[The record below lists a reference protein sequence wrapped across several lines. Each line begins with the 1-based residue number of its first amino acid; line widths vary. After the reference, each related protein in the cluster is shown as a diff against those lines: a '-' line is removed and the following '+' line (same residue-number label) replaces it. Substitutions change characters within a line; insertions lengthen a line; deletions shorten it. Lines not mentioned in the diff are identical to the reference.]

1 MKKSSKCL
9 LKRTLSVVLACV
21 MVLSLF
27 PTVAF
32 AARLDREV
40 AEIPAVDEA
49 AAKLSESPAQPLAV
63 DANPAGGRT
72 YYVSI
77 VGKGGNDGLSE
88 ANPLPGL
95 DAVPWDQLQAG
106 DRVLLKKGETF
117 PGAIRMVDVH
127 GTADAPITIDTYGT
141 GSAPVIEARGQG
153 IWLPKEGNKTDGTP
167 GKYVSSGITLYD
179 CSYITVTGLNIVN
192 VPDTMKTSFIDV
204 NGASDADGVSDHSG
218 EKMTYSGIGV
228 ATSTAKAAEGITLTD
243 ITVRGDSSVVNV
255 KTDQITGVG
264 VDGVTVGTAETART
278 HTDASGTYYVS
289 SRNGS
294 DRNDGSTPE
303 KAFYSLH
310 KINELNLQPG
320 AKVYLERGSVF
331 ENQYLHVNGGGSAAQ
346 PIIIDAYGSG
356 DAPVINTNGNGVWYQ
371 NYRKNLDNAN
381 HLRHGYVSSSILLY
395 DVPYVEI
402 KNIAMTN
409 FGRYGETQGADFENL
424 GSYDGGA
431 VPGETGYSENGNIVG
446 TYSWGGK
453 MSRTGVAGVA
463 QNIGTVHHVYLQNL
477 DIENIYGNVIYKHM
491 NNGGIYFTTARPMDA
506 STGVAKF
513 DDVRMEGCYLK
524 RVSRWGIAAG
534 YTSYYAEVSSQA
546 AISDEACRTYGMTN
560 LYIGH
565 NYLEE
570 VGGDPITTMHAF
582 EPLVE
587 YNVSQKGGREMSGS
601 GYMNS
606 TPYKGNFGSVS
617 AGIWPWKCK
626 TALFEH
632 NECYTMMYSNRS
644 GGNNDAQPW
653 DADSGDSTIYQ
664 YNYSAGNT
672 GGCIMFCGGAAY
684 NSVFRYNVSYQD
696 GVPAAQNQNST
707 NRGILDFSS
716 SPNGQVY
723 NNTFIMAE
731 GTPVYHYTT
740 TAPTKVENNIFF
752 NLGNP
757 YTPIEAWNS
766 CAGARFQSNIYV
778 DFATQPND
786 DTAAITGLGKTDLF
800 TDPTFADAPTSPK
813 SDSKAGVRTVN
824 GIRDWTHDWA
834 TEFDVFKTK
843 STAAE
848 AINAALPHNYDCL
861 SQDADFGVPR
871 VANDKDFYGNALDE
885 VHDIGAY
892 DTQTVDPV
900 VPDEPDS
907 DNELKASLFEL
918 RNTSELHVPFTTN
931 NPTTVEAFKKGLTVA
946 DTATVK
952 VYSGSTE
959 QADTAQ
965 IAADMTVKIVA
976 EDGTESTAYTIK
988 QKNVY
993 NSQTDWVDAQ
1003 QGNVWFYQY
1012 ENNGVFTNQT
1022 NFGDTYHDWTG
1033 SGAVEQNQAVGNI
1046 DQSSGSGFTFR
1057 APANGKVTVTFN
1069 YKAADDNAGKASTEG
1084 VVTGSIRK
1092 RAATPDSSWQTYL
1105 RTYHNDVEDENK
1117 AILIPMDS
1125 ITAIPVNAMTFT
1137 VAQGDTLSF
1146 MIKNTLKDGES
1157 LDNLNKR
1164 DNHGV
1169 YYNPVITYENEA
1181 VTVDDTRKPTTPVGL
1196 RVSNVTDTTATVIW
1210 NASTDNVGVDHYEVS
1225 VNNGTAENTN
1235 ELTKALTG
1243 LTENSEHTV
1252 TVKAVD
1258 TAGNTSGAASVT
1270 FRTAK
1275 TPDTEKPTAPTGGN
1289 VKSTTS
1295 TTATISWTAAT
1306 DNVGVDHY
1314 EVTVNGKTVEVRNTT
1329 QVTLTGLTAGA
1340 SGSASVVAVDA
1351 AGNESVAL
1359 TISFTT
1365 AAADTT
1371 PPTVPANA
1379 AVTGISR
1386 NSAVVRW
1393 NPATDNESVAG
1404 YEIKL
1409 GASGEEI
1416 DVGNALQYKLTGLEA
1431 YTEYT
1436 VSVRAYDVSGNHSNW
1451 ADVNFTTVGS
1461 GENELISSLFEI
1473 RDTDKLQVPYTDLNP
1488 VTVEEFQAAFEVS
1501 EGATMKVFNAQGVE
1515 VTEGNVTAGM
1525 TAKVVAQDG
1534 TASTEVYTIVQKNIY
1549 NSLNDWNDQ
1558 VQGNVW
1564 FFQSRVAED
1573 NQAEFNNLTGWDN
1586 TYNCWTGSGSSSIE
1600 RNQASGS
1607 VNSKMGTGYTFRMPV
1622 DGMVNVVLTNN
1633 QTNKDNE
1640 ILKRNKN
1647 GNTQQNAYDTYLI
1660 IYKNNEERD
1669 RIPLNTVITNGSIAA
1684 TTTTPYSIALA
1695 QGDTLSFMATNIAKD
1710 GSDYGRDPMGGG
1722 VYFTP
1727 KLTYQDAAYVPEA
1740 TGVSLNKTTAA
1751 LNVGESVEL
1760 SATVLPEGAN
1770 QTVTWSIRDTDEDVI
1785 RVDGDGL
1792 VTAVGNGTAVVY
1804 ASVDRGWGQPLTASC
1819 AVTVSTKITSITV
1832 MKDGTPVGN
1841 TPVKVYANETGKSVA
1856 LTATV
1861 EPESASN
1868 KVLNWNR
1875 PDGAQGM
1882 ISISERDTDG
1892 SGVTITA
1899 ISDELNVGEVTVEV
1913 SSAADPEVKTSF
1925 TVHVIRAL
1933 ENDVYVTG
1941 EAKVG
1946 STLTASTV
1954 DLVMKDAAKEKLKYQ
1969 WYHGTVSEENK
1980 IAGAT
1985 GKQYVISEDDIGAK
1999 LSVTVTAD
2007 PDSFYEGTRTA
2018 VAEQAVALM
2027 DGPAAPTG
2035 LTAVQCVNGDDGKI
2049 TGLDADKAY
2058 EYSADNGATWT
2069 KVTGV
2074 TEITGCPAGTY
2085 LVRFAATDTQEAG
2098 AAVTKTILPANETG
2112 HTISFNA
2119 DPAEGGSIDV
2129 NKNPAVARDTVTITV
2144 TPKTGYR
2151 LVDGSLTVAHTADAT
2166 QTVAVRVDNTFEM
2179 PAADVTV
2186 SAQFEKLTF
2195 EITHDI
2201 AHVKCSLSGDH
2212 THTVEYGDQ
2221 PVIVLTAEE
2230 GYTMP
2235 ANVKVTI
2242 TDTNTEF
2249 RGYTY
2254 SHKAATPDTATLTFT
2269 QGITEDLTI
2278 SGTAPVKTYAVNY
2291 TLKNGLSAPEADASR
2306 TVNHKAAYDGTLVA
2320 ENPAQ
2325 YKLPLGVQI
2334 TMGGTTFTDFTYNSE
2349 TGMISIAAGKIT
2361 GNLVIIAEGLD
2372 ATVPV
2377 YPVTGVKLDRE
2388 NASVQVGKSIT
2399 LTAAV
2404 QPENATDQNV
2414 VWSSSDP
2421 AIATVNEEGK
2431 VTGIAEG
2438 TATITVT
2445 TVDGNR
2451 TATCTV
2457 TVTKATTGGTTGG
2470 SSSSTSTATE
2480 TRDDGTTVTTVTK
2493 PDGSVTETVTQP
2505 DGTKSETVTTKDGDV
2520 TITVT
2525 DENGEELVK
2534 AEIPAT
2540 IPEPETKFED
2550 VAEAAPWAEEAIQKM
2565 AGLELVNGTG
2575 GNKYSPVAPMTR
2587 GSLATV
2593 LHRLSQG
2600 KTDYETTFK
2609 DVAQGKYYTE
2619 GVAWAAKAKV
2629 VTGYTTDIFAP
2640 DDVITREQLAVM
2652 LARYAKLIGM
2662 DTKADSKAL
2671 DQFADGENTGSWAAD
2686 GVAWCVEN
2694 GILKGKGQN
2703 DLDPTANVTR
2713 AEVAVM
2719 LDRFIALIQK

>member
-1 MKKSSKCL
+1 MKKGSKRL
-9 LKRTLSVVLACV
+9 LKRTLSVILACV

-27 PTVAF
+27 PAVAF
-32 AARLDREV
+32 AVRLDGEV

-63 DANPAGGRT
+63 DADPAGGRT

-77 VGKGGNDGLSE
+77 AGKGGNDGLSE

-106 DRVLLKKGETF
+106 DCVLLKKGETF

-127 GTADAPITIDTYGT
+127 GTADAPITIGTYGT

-255 KTDQITGVG
+255 KTDQITGV
-264 VDGVTVGTAETART
+264 VTTGVTMGAAATART
-278 HTDASGTYYVS
+278 YKDSGTTTYYVS
-289 SRNGS
+289 SKSGS
-294 DRNDGSTPE
+294 DNNDGSTPE

-331 ENQYLHVNGGGSAAQ
+331 ENQYLHLNGGGADGN
-346 PIIIDAYGSG
+346 PVVIDAYGTG
-356 DAPVINTNGNGVWYQ
+356 VAPVINTNGNGVWYQ
-371 NYRKNLDNAN
+371 NYRKNLDNPR
-381 HLRHGYVSSSILLY
+381 HLRHGYVSSSILIY
-395 DVPYVEI
+395 DVEYIEV

-409 FGRYGETQGADFENL
+409 FGRYGETEGADFVNL
-424 GSYDGGA
+424 GSYDGGT

-453 MSRTGVAGVA
+453 MSRTGVAGVS
-463 QNIGTVHHVYLQNL
+463 QNVGTMDHIYLQNL
-477 DIENIYGNVIYKHM
+477 DIENVYGNVIYKHM
-491 NNGGIYFTTARPMDA
+491 DNGGIYFTIAAALDEA
-506 STGVAKF
+506 ATGIPKIN
-513 DDVRMEGCYLK
+513 DLRIEGCYLK
-524 RVSRWGIAAG
+524 RVSRWGIAAA
-534 YTSYYAEVSSQA
+534 YTGAYCNAFGGA
-546 AISDEACRTYGMTN
+546 AISDETCQKYGVIN

-570 VGGDPITTMHAF
+570 VGGDPITTMYAY

-606 TPYKGNFGSVS
+606 TPYHGNSGSVS

-632 NECYTMMYSNRS
+632 NECYTMMYSNRY

-672 GGCIMFCGGAAY
+672 GGCIMFCYTEAY

-696 GVPAAQNQNST
+696 GVPAAQNQNSS

-731 GTPVYHYTT
+731 GTPVYHNKTDS
-740 TAPTKVENNIFF
+740 PTKVENNIFF

-757 YTPIEAWNS
+757 YTPIEDWNI

-778 DFATQPND
+778 DFVTHPTD
-786 DTAAITGLGKTDLF
+786 DTAAITNLEKTDLF
-800 TDPTFADAPTSPK
+800 TDSTFTGAPTGPK
-813 SDSKAGVRTVN
+813 SDSKAGVRTVS

-834 TEFDVFKTK
+834 TEFNMFKISDGNK
-843 STAAE
+843 ANIANKGAE
-848 AINAALPHNYDCL
+848 HNYNCL
-861 SQDADFGVPR
+861 TQDSNFGVPR
-871 VANDKDFYGNALDE
+871 AVNDTDFYGNPLDG

-892 DTQTVDPV
+892 DTQTTDPV

-918 RNTSELHVPFTTN
+918 RNTTELHVPFTTN

-959 QADTAQ
+959 QSDTDR

-976 EDGTESTAYTIK
+976 EDGTEGTVYTIK

-993 NSQTDWVDAQ
+993 NSQTDWVDNQ

-1012 ENNGVFTNQT
+1012 ENNEVFTNQN

-1046 DQSSGSGFTFR
+1046 GQSSGAGFTFR
-1057 APANGKVTVTFN
+1057 APADGKVTVTFN
-1069 YKAADDNAGKASTEG
+1069 YKAANDNAGKASTEG
-1084 VVTGSIRK
+1084 VVSGSIRK
-1092 RAATPDSSWQTYL
+1092 REATPNSSWQTYL
-1105 RTYHNDVEDENK
+1105 RTYHNDVEDEAK

-1157 LDNLNKR
+1157 LDNLNKGG
-1164 DNHGV
+1164 NHGV

-1210 NASTDNVGVDHYEVS
+1210 NASTDNVGVEHYEVS
-1225 VNNGTAENTN
+1225 VNGGTAENTT
-1235 ELTKALTG
+1235 ELTKALTS
-1243 LTENSEHTV
+1243 LTENTEQTV

-1258 TAGNTSGAASVT
+1258 AAGNKSGAASVT

-1275 TPDTEKPTAPTGGN
+1275 TPDTEKPTVPTGGT

-1295 TTATISWTAAT
+1295 TTATISWTAAM

-1314 EVTVNGKTVEVRNTT
+1314 EVTANGKMVEVRNAT

-1340 SGSASVVAVDA
+1340 SGSATVVAVDA
-1351 AGNESVAL
+1351 AGNKSGAL
-1359 TISFTT
+1359 TINFTT
-1365 AAADTT
+1365 GAADTT
-1371 PPTVPANA
+1371 PPTIPASA

-1386 NSAVVRW
+1386 NSAVVRG
-1393 NPATDNESVAG
+1393 NPATDNESGAG

-1451 ADVNFTTVGS
+1451 ADVTFTTVGS
-1461 GENELISSLFEI
+1461 GENELIGSLFEI

-1534 TASTEVYTIVQKNIY
+1534 TASTAVYTIVQKNEY
-1549 NSLNDWNDQ
+1549 NHYNDWVNNQ
-1558 VQGNVW
+1558 QGNVW
-1564 FFQSRVAED
+1564 FTQYRRNDEFQNWQSSK
-1573 NQAEFNNLTGWDN
+1573 WDN
-1586 TYNCWTGSGSSSIE
+1586 GGWYGGQSGDGYISAERVGSCDDIRMSSIKVYQGSGF
-1600 RNQASGS
+1600 A
-1607 VNSKMGTGYTFRMPV
+1607 FRVPV
-1622 DGMVNVVLTNN
+1622 DGMVQVTFSGE
-1633 QTNKDNE
+1633 TKMRKAE
-1640 ILKRNKN
+1640 CS
-1647 GNTQQNAYDTYLI
+1647 GNTYTTYIVVYKDGVEAQRTALPKNTTPQAMPTLKLSVKQGEYLQFMVLNEDATATGGQGGVQFNPNVTYLNEV
-1660 IYKNNEERD
+1660 YK
-1669 RIPLNTVITNGSIAA
+1669 
-1684 TTTTPYSIALA
+1684 
-1695 QGDTLSFMATNIAKD
+1695 
-1710 GSDYGRDPMGGG
+1710 
-1722 VYFTP
+1722 
-1727 KLTYQDAAYVPEA
+1727 PEA
-1740 TGVSLNKTTAA
+1740 TSVSLNETTAA

-1770 QTVTWSIRDTDEDVI
+1770 QTVTWESTVPTVAT
-1785 RVDGDGL
+1785 VDANGL
-1792 VTAVGNGTAVVY
+1792 VTAVSNGTTAII

-1856 LTATV
+1856 LTAAV

-1899 ISDELNVGEVTVEV
+1899 IGDELNVGEVTVEV

-1969 WYHGTVSEENK
+1969 WYRGTVSEENK

-1985 GKQYVISEDDIGAK
+1985 GKQYVISENDIGAK

-2035 LTAVQCVNGDDGKI
+2035 LNAVQCVNGNDGKI

-2058 EYSADNGATWT
+2058 EYSADNGTPWT

-2074 TEITGCPAGTY
+2074 TEIANKPAGTY
-2085 LVRFAATDTQEAG
+2085 LVRFAATATQEAG
-2098 AAVTKTILPANETG
+2098 EAATKTILPANETG

-2361 GNLVIIAEGLD
+2361 GNLVITAEGLD

-2377 YPVTGVKLDRE
+2377 YPVTGVTLNRTS
-2388 NASVQVGKSIT
+2388 ASVQVGKSIT

-2431 VTGIAEG
+2431 VTGVAEG

-2470 SSSSTSTATE
+2470 SSSSASTATE
-2480 TRDDGTTVTTVTK
+2480 TREDGSKVTTVTK

-2505 DGTKSETVTTKDGDV
+2505 DGTKSETVTAKNGDV

-2550 VAEAAPWAEEAIQKM
+2550 VAEAAPWAEEAIHKI

-2600 KTDYETTFK
+2600 KTDYESAFK

-2629 VTGYTTDIFAP
+2629 VTGYTADIFAP

-2662 DTKADSKAL
+2662 DTKADANRLKV
-2671 DQFADGENTGSWAAD
+2671 FVDGDSTGEWAVD
-2686 GVAWCVEN
+2686 GVAWCVAN
-2694 GILKGKGQN
+2694 GILKGKGRN